1 MVSQNLGAG
10 NHDRVKKSLFWGLM
24 LDWTVCVVIS
34 LFMFFGSNPALR
46 LFLSSSDEL
55 ALYYGNSYIRLISV
69 FYIFCF
75 TGSAYM
81 GYFKGQG
88 YMVIAFCGTTLH
100 IIFRAICSAIMIGKM
115 GLTAVALF
123 SGLGWILC
131 VTFLTVNFIRIAGQ
145 NSNIPSSHDPD

>member
-1 MVSQNLGAG
+1 MIHTLRYGLISALQASSLYIGKILVQGSVNTLGTPGIANSFGDSGGNAVSVMVSQNLGAG

-24 LDWTVCVVIS
+24 LNWTVCVVIS

-88 YMVIAFCGTTLH
+88 YMVIAF
-100 IIFRAICSAIMIGKM
+100 
-115 GLTAVALF
+115 
-123 SGLGWILC
+123 
-131 VTFLTVNFIRIAGQ
+131 
-145 NSNIPSSHDPD
+145 